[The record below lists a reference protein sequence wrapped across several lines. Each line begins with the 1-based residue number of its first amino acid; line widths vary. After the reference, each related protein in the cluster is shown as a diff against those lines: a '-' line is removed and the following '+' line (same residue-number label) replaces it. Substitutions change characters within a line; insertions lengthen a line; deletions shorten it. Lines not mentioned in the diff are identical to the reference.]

1 MKPWE
6 HQLCWA
12 GGAGAALRVE
22 GTGTFCTPGLQG
34 KGLGGWSGAFDTVG
48 EIKVIF
54 RVRWTVGLRE
64 MHTSIEVPP
73 YSDVSGLVS
82 R

>member
-6 HQLCWA
+6 HQLWWA
-12 GGAGAALRVE
+12 GGAGAALRA
-22 GTGTFCTPGLQG
+22 GDTGTFCTPALQEIG
-34 KGLGGWSGAFDTVG
+34 VGGWSGAFNTVG

-54 RVRWTVGLRE
+54 MVRWTVGLRE
-64 MHTSIEVPP
+64 VNASIEVPP
-73 YSDVSGLVS
+73 YSDVSRLVS